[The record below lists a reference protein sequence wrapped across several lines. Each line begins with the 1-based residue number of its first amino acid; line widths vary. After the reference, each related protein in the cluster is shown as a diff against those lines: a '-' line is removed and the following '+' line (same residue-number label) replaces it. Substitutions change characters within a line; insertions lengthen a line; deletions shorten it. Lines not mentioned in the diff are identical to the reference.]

1 MTHNAPEVIITI
13 MPLGLLGKKLGMS
26 QIFDAAGTLV
36 PVTMI
41 QAGPCPILMKRE
53 IEREGYAAIQL
64 GFDPKPDRLVLK
76 PEKGLFAKL
85 AELIKPEDRDRI
97 LATRL
102 PRKADAN
109 DTATL
114 LEEIRKR
121 HAIGALRFI
130 REIRLDA
137 ATSVEVGQVLDV
149 SLFKEGDRIDIIGS
163 SKGRGFAGVVKRHH
177 SKPGPDGHGSMY
189 HRRPGSMGGSSA
201 PSRVFK
207 LKPLAG
213 RMGNTQ
219 VTAQNLKVVKID
231 PEKNLLFVRGSV
243 PGAPNG
249 YVLIRPTVKGRR
261 SPAKTILA

>member
-1 MTHNAPEVIITI
+1 

-26 QIFDAAGTLV
+26 QIFDEAGTLV

-41 QAGPCPILMKRE
+41 QAGPCPILMKRDV
-53 IEREGYAAIQL
+53 EREGYAAIQL
-64 GFDPKPDRLVLK
+64 GFDPKPDRLVIK
-76 PEKGLFAKL
+76 PEKGLFAKV
-85 AELIKPEDRDRI
+85 AERIKPEDRDRI
-97 LATRL
+97 LAARL
-102 PRKADAN
+102 PRNAKADDAAE
-109 DTATL
+109 T

-121 HAIGALRFI
+121 YAIGALRFV
-130 REIRLDA
+130 REIRLDTA
-137 ATSVEVGQVLDV
+137 DTTKTAELIEIGQILDV
-149 SLFKEGDRIDIIGS
+149 SLFKPGDRIDVIGS

-201 PSRVFK
+201 PSRVYK

-219 VTAQNLKVVKID
+219 VTALNLKVVKID
-231 PEKNLLFVRGSV
+231 LEKNLLFVRGSI

-249 YVLIRPTVKGRR
+249 YVVIRPTVKGRR